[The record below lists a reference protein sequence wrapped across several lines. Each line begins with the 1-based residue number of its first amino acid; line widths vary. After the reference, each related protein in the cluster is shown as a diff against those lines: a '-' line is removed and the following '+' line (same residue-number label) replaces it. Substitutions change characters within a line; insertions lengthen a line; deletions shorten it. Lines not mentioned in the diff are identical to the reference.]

1 MVGRLR
7 EKPGTGLVYGNGG
20 YLGKHAFGLYGTEPP
35 AAGYRTASAEVG
47 LAATPSRTPD
57 PDFAGRATIDGYSV
71 SHDRDGNPTRALV
84 CMLTTSGSRVWG
96 GTTDPATLDAMVV
109 EEFVGREAELDPDG
123 EVSV

>member
-1 MVGRLR
+1 M
-7 EKPGTGLVYGNGG
+7 T
-20 YLGKHAFGLYGTEPP
+20 
-35 AAGYRTASAEVG
+35 
-47 LAATPSRTPD
+47 
-57 PDFAGRATIDGYSV
+57 
-71 SHDRDGNPTRALV
+71 RDGNPTRALV